1 MKISYHAGAQKISVL
16 EHFIN
21 AMIKTYKSLFEEVE
35 REVLSHSPL
44 TRTSIEELDAD
55 DVSTSVKRLKTFLF
69 EKQ

>member
-21 AMIKTYKSLFEEVE
+21 AMIKTYKALFEEVE

-44 TRTSIEELDAD
+44 TQTSIQEQEGD
-55 DVSTSVKRLKTFLF
+55 DLSASVKRLKTFLF
-69 EKQ
+69 EK